1 MIHAKKLILVERELL
16 CFLLCLSVS
25 RIPERLFG
33 QRGCWG
39 QWGVFWNGW
48 QGHKRVFG
56 EFWVYHLAI
65 ISLRGFWGV
74 LGMLNCSMGVFWNG
88 WQASKRVCEDWGV
101 FRVVNFNG
109 GGNCCVTHISSQKPW
124 YHVDEMCVDMIWYG
138 QLSFNELW
146 HLCKHIKR
154 LSDILHLASCHNDCA
169 PENML

>member
-56 EFWVYHLAI
+56 EFRVYCLAV

-74 LGMLNCSMGVFWNG
+74 LGMLKCSMGVFRNG
-88 WQASKRVCEDWGV
+88 WQASKV
-101 FRVVNFNG
+101 FRVCNFRGGVN
-109 GGNCCVTHISSQKPW
+109 CRVTHMCDLLSQKPW
-124 YHVDEMCVDMIWYG
+124 YHMDEMCVDMIC
-138 QLSFNELW
+138 LSLF
-146 HLCKHIKR
+146 
-154 LSDILHLASCHNDCA
+154 SFDICVKT
-169 PENML
+169 